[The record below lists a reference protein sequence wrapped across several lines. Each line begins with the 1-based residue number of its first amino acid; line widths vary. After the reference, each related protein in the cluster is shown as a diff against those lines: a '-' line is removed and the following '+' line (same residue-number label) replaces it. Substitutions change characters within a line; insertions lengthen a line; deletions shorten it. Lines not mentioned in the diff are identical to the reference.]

1 MDGDNKDEWFITKD
15 RFDQDLQ
22 SNPLQL
28 FLLISCQGGSFNEN
42 LNTKGLGPIL
52 VEKGIPYSIAMQKP
66 ISFYAA
72 ERFSKL
78 FYENLIE
85 YGSIDKAM
93 AITRS
98 DLKED
103 SQLKLAEWAIPV
115 LFMATDEAELLK
127 T

>member
-1 MDGDNKDEWFITKD
+1 
-15 RFDQDLQ
+15 
-22 SNPLQL
+22 
-28 FLLISCQGGSFNEN
+28 
-42 LNTKGLGPIL
+42 
-52 VEKGIPYSIAMQKP
+52 MQKP

-78 FYENLIE
+78 FYENLTKPGS
-85 YGSIDKAM
+85 GSIDKAM
-93 AITRS
+93 ARTRS

-115 LFMATDEAELLK
+115 LFMATNEAELLK